1 MNDLPEQQAGGTL
14 ARIRAALPSL
24 LPSEQRVAEVVLA
37 RPTEVIDWSVAD
49 LATAASTSSAT
60 AVRAC
65 QHLGFRGFQQ
75 LRLLLAR
82 DVGAG
87 GQPVRPDFG
96 PHDPPEAVA
105 AGVFATVSAVVG
117 EGMSTVEPRALRA
130 AADRLSSART
140 MLFVGNGASSF
151 PAQAAAMRFITAG
164 CTVQAPHDAIVQQ
177 LSARLLGTD
186 DVCVAVSSSGSNEL
200 TVRAAEAAG
209 KAGAAVIA
217 VTGFARA
224 PLSAVADITLVTGT
238 APPVAEHNVMAG
250 PMTQLALL
258 VALQLSTSF
267 RRGDRAGELM
277 DEIWRVVAPDT
288 HGG

>member
-1 MNDLPEQQAGGTL
+1 MDDLPEQQTGSTL

-49 LATAASTSSAT
+49 LAAAASTSSAT
-60 AVRAC
+60 TVRAC

-75 LRLLLAR
+75 LRLLLAK

-87 GQPVRPDFG
+87 VQPVNPDFG
-96 PHDPPEAVA
+96 PGDPPEAVA
-105 AGVFATVSAVVG
+105 AGVFATVSAVIA

-130 AADRLSSART
+130 AADVLAGAR
-140 MLFVGNGASSF
+140 MLLFVGNGGSSF
-151 PAQAAAMRFITAG
+151 PAQAAALRFTTAG
-164 CTVQAPHDAIVQQ
+164 CAVQAPQDSILQRV
-177 LSARLLGTD
+177 SARMLGGE

-200 TVRAAEAAG
+200 TVRAAEAAR
-209 KAGAAVIA
+209 KAGATVIA

-224 PLSAVADITLVTGT
+224 PLSAVADLTLVTGT
-238 APPVAEHNVMAG
+238 APPVAERDVMAG

-258 VALQLSTSF
+258 VALQLTTSF
-267 RRGDRAGELM
+267 RRGDRAAEVM
-277 DEIWRVVAPDT
+277 EEVWRVMAPDT
-288 HGG
+288 RGD